1 MAAAPVILHSVSYF
15 TQEMIN
21 DINARAPG
29 VMAPYTLPI
38 IRKSYRELSRHL
50 HPDIAAPLGTPPNIL
65 AIVNSNFQ
73 YLQTARDNLLLDA
86 AAAPGI
92 FGAAAPGG
100 PAPGGPAAAA
110 AAAAAPPNFQFDQG
124 LYEQELRA
132 DKEARR
138 RSFLDDPR
146 FIAFL
151 NYYRVPEQSR
161 QNNVILDSWIDDY
174 AEARDFKP
182 LERTFENTAAKIG
195 RMPGRPMAHL
205 ASLARIE
212 PYRRTETIPSR
223 RISPN
228 NNHVILTYAAQNP
241 QGRRNFDGLYTYY
254 SSQVLRPLSR
264 EEFNNV
270 LIKFIRENRRKDMI
284 DLVGGALNKR
294 SLNKKH
300 SNRKKNKTG
309 KKRLYKRRQT
319 KKRNSGNNGGGRL
332 PVFEKLERGISIPN
346 PEEDRDPNFWLRKGM
361 IDAKGRKIMDNRLDV
376 IDAESRRRQDDQ
388 AMSGYDTD

>member
-1 MAAAPVILHSVSYF
+1 MAAAPVILHSVPYF

-38 IRKSYRELSRHL
+38 IRKSYRELSRNL

-73 YLQTARDNLLLDA
+73 YLQTARDNLLLAA

-92 FGAAAPGG
+92 FPAAAAAAVPGGPAPGG
-100 PAPGGPAAAA
+100 PAPGGP
-110 AAAAAPPNFQFDQG
+110 AAAAPPNFQFDQG

-161 QNNVILDSWIDDY
+161 RDNVILDSWIDDY

-212 PYRRTETIPSR
+212 PYRKTETIPSR

-270 LIKFIRENRRKDMI
+270 LKKFIRENRRKDMI
-284 DLVGGALNKR
+284 DLVGGAINKR

-300 SNRKKNKTG
+300 SNRKKNKTS
-309 KKRLYKRRQT
+309 KKYLYKRRQT
-319 KKRNSGNNGGGRL
+319 KRIQTKKWKTR
-332 PVFEKLERGISIPN
+332 
-346 PEEDRDPNFWLRKGM
+346 
-361 IDAKGRKIMDNRLDV
+361 
-376 IDAESRRRQDDQ
+376 
-388 AMSGYDTD
+388 

>member
-73 YLQTARDNLLLDA
+73 YLQTARDNLLLA
-86 AAAPGI
+86 AA
-92 FGAAAPGG
+92 AAAPGG
-100 PAPGGPAAAA
+100 PAPAPP
-110 AAAAAPPNFQFDQG
+110 AAAPPNFQFDQG

-132 DKEARR
+132 NKEARR

-195 RMPGRPMAHL
+195 RMSGRPMAHL

-212 PYRRTETIPSR
+212 PYSRTETIPSR

-241 QGRRNFDGLYTYY
+241 QGSRNFDGLYTYY

-284 DLVGGALNKR
+284 DLVGGAINKR
-294 SLNKKH
+294 SLNIKH
-300 SNRKKNKTG
+300 SNRKKNKTS
-309 KKRLYKRRQT
+309 KKYLYKRRQT
-319 KKRNSGNNGGGRL
+319 KRIQTKKWKTR
-332 PVFEKLERGISIPN
+332 
-346 PEEDRDPNFWLRKGM
+346 
-361 IDAKGRKIMDNRLDV
+361 
-376 IDAESRRRQDDQ
+376 
-388 AMSGYDTD
+388 